1 MSTTFMP
8 TPTSVLRIGHA
19 HGDMTPPVGIY
30 HRMWGAARHDRAT
43 GVHRPLQADVLVL
56 EPVGRPE
63 ERILRVQ
70 LDLVLLTDEQ
80 TDEVVADL
88 VRAAGVDRDRVL
100 VTFSHSHAAGFF
112 LPDRIPLPGGE
123 HIEPYLAGL
132 KGTLGSLA
140 REALENLEES
150 VVSYAAGRCS
160 MAANRDYHD
169 EERGL
174 RVTGFNP
181 GEAAEDLVL
190 AARVTAADGTPRL
203 HLVHYACHPTTLSWD
218 NSLLSPD
225 FVGAARQV
233 VSDHTGTPCVYLQGP
248 CGELGPRDGF
258 SGDTEVAD
266 RNGRQLGFAALSAL
280 AGLGPPG
287 HDFAYQGPVL
297 SGATIGTWAWMPMD
311 GPRAEAVRRWSGGP
325 FQVDLPLKPLPDA
338 GELRADLDRHA
349 RDQARADAAG
359 DDLAARDAGARA
371 ERCRRW
377 LRRLAE
383 LPPGDR
389 CPYRFT
395 VHEIGDAIW
404 ITCAAEPYSL
414 LAGELRR
421 RFPDRTVLVIPMA
434 GDPQLAYLLPRDR
447 YGLGLYQ
454 EEPSCLAP
462 GCLEAVLEAM
472 TEAVEELTGARAV
485 RQGG

>member
-1 MSTTFMP
+1 MSTTLVP
-8 TPTSVLRIGHA
+8 APTSVLRLGHA
-19 HGDMTPPVGIY
+19 QGDITPPVGIY

-43 GVHRPLQADVLVL
+43 GVHLPLLADVLVL
-56 EPVGRPE
+56 EPAGRPQ
-63 ERILRVQ
+63 ERLVRVQ
-70 LDLVLLTDEQ
+70 LDHVLLDDGQ
-80 TDEVVADL
+80 TDEAVAGL
-88 VRAAGVDRDRVL
+88 VSAAGVDRDRVH
-100 VTFSHSHAAGFF
+100 VTFSHTHAAGF
-112 LPDRIPLPGGE
+112 LTPDRIPLPGGE
-123 HIEPYLAGL
+123 FIEPYLAGL
-132 KGTLGSLA
+132 AQTLDSLA
-140 REALENLEES
+140 QAALEDLDEA
-150 VVSYAAGRCS
+150 VITYAEGRCS
-160 MAANRDYHD
+160 MASNRDYLD

-181 GEAAEDLVL
+181 SGPAEDLVV
-190 AARVTAADGTPRL
+190 AARVTAPDGTPRL

-233 VSDHTGTPCVYLQGP
+233 VGDHTGTPCVYFQGP

-258 SGDTEVAD
+258 VGDTEVAD

-280 AGLGPPG
+280 AGLGPPA

-297 SGATIGTWAWMPMD
+297 SGATIGTWAWTPFD
-311 GPRAEAVRRWSGGP
+311 TPRAEAARRWSGGP
-325 FQVDLPLKPLPDA
+325 FEIDLPLKPLPDA
-338 GELRADLDRHA
+338 DQLREDLDRHT
-349 RDQARADAAG
+349 REQARADSAG
-359 DDLAARDAGARA
+359 DALAARDAGARA

-395 VHEIGDAIW
+395 VHEMGDALW

-414 LAGELRR
+414 LASELRR
-421 RFPDRTVLVIPMA
+421 RFPGRPVLITPVA
-434 GDPQLAYLLPRDR
+434 GTPQLAYLLPRDR

-472 TEAVEELTGARAV
+472 TGAVEELTGLGAV

>member
-1 MSTTFMP
+1 MSTTLVP
-8 TPTSVLRIGHA
+8 TPTSVLRLGHA
-19 HGDMTPPVGIY
+19 HGDITPPVGIY

-43 GVHRPLQADVLVL
+43 GVHRPLMADVLVL
-56 EPVGRPE
+56 EPVDRPR
-63 ERILRVQ
+63 ERLVRVQ
-70 LDLVLLTDEQ
+70 LDHVLLDDGQ
-80 TDEVVADL
+80 TDAAVAGL
-88 VRAAGVDRDRVL
+88 VRVAGVDRDRVV
-100 VTFSHSHAAGFF
+100 VTFSHTHAAGFYP
-112 LPDRIPLPGGE
+112 PDRIPLPGGDL
-123 HIEPYLAGL
+123 IEPYLAGL
-132 KGTLGSLA
+132 GETLGSLA
-140 REALENLEES
+140 RDALEDLDEA
-150 VVSYAAGRCS
+150 VVTYAEGRCG

-169 EERGL
+169 EERDL

-181 GEAAEDLVL
+181 DEAAEDLVL
-190 AARVTAADGTPRL
+190 AARVTALDGTPRL

-233 VSDHTGTPCVYLQGP
+233 VSDHTGTPCVYFQGL

-258 SGDTEVAD
+258 TGDTEVAD

-297 SGATIGTWAWMPMD
+297 SGATIGTWAWTPMAA
-311 GPRAEAVRRWSGGP
+311 PRADAVRRWSGGR
-325 FQVDLPLKPLPDA
+325 FQIDLPFKDLPDVDQ
-338 GELRADLDRHA
+338 LRADLDRHT
-349 RDQARADAAG
+349 RDQARADEAG
-359 DDLAARDAGARA
+359 DTLAARDAGARA

-395 VHEIGDAIW
+395 VHEMGDALW
-404 ITCAAEPYSL
+404 ITCAAEPYSV
-414 LAGELRR
+414 LAAELRR
-421 RFPDRTVLVIPMA
+421 RFPGRPVLISPVA
-434 GDPQLAYLLPRDR
+434 GTPQLAYLLPRDR

-472 TEAVEELTGARAV
+472 TEAVEGLTGSPAAR
-485 RQGG
+485 QQ

>member
-1 MSTTFMP
+1 MSTTLVP
-8 TPTSVLRIGHA
+8 TPTSVLRLGHA
-19 HGDMTPPVGIY
+19 HGDITPPVGIY

-43 GVHRPLQADVLVL
+43 GVHRPLMADVLAL
-56 EPVGRPE
+56 EPVDRPQ
-63 ERILRVQ
+63 ERLVRVQ
-70 LDLVLLTDEQ
+70 LDHVLLDDGQ
-80 TDEVVADL
+80 TDAVVAGL
-88 VRAAGVDRDRVL
+88 VRAAGVDRDRVV
-100 VTFSHSHAAGFF
+100 VTFSHTHAAGFYP
-112 LPDRIPLPGGE
+112 PDRIPLPGGDL
-123 HIEPYLAGL
+123 IEPYLAGL
-132 KGTLGSLA
+132 GETLGSLA
-140 REALENLEES
+140 REALEDLDEA
-150 VVSYAAGRCS
+150 VVTYAEGRCG

-169 EERGL
+169 EERDL

-181 GEAAEDLVL
+181 DEAAEDLVL
-190 AARVTAADGTPRL
+190 AARVTALDGTPRL

-233 VSDHTGTPCVYLQGP
+233 VSDHTGTPCVYFQGL

-258 SGDTEVAD
+258 TGDTEVAD

-297 SGATIGTWAWMPMD
+297 SGATIGTWAWTPMAA
-311 GPRAEAVRRWSGGP
+311 PRADAVRRWSGGRH
-325 FQVDLPLKPLPDA
+325 QIDLPFKDLPDVDQ
-338 GELRADLDRHA
+338 LRADLDRHT
-349 RDQARADAAG
+349 RDQARADEAG
-359 DDLAARDAGARA
+359 DTLAARDAGARA

-395 VHEIGDAIW
+395 VHEMGDAIW
-404 ITCAAEPYSL
+404 ITCAAEPYSV
-414 LAGELRR
+414 LAAELRR
-421 RFPDRTVLVIPMA
+421 RFPGRPVLISPVA
-434 GDPQLAYLLPRDR
+434 GTPQLAYLLPRDR

-472 TEAVEELTGARAV
+472 TEAVEGLTGSPAAR
-485 RQGG
+485 QQ

>member
-1 MSTTFMP
+1 MSTTLVP
-8 TPTSVLRIGHA
+8 APTSVLRLGHA
-19 HGDMTPPVGIY
+19 QGDITPPVGIY

-43 GVHRPLQADVLVL
+43 GVHRPLLADVLVL
-56 EPVGRPE
+56 EPVDRPE
-63 ERILRVQ
+63 ERLVRVQ
-70 LDLVLLTDEQ
+70 LDHVLLEDGQ
-80 TDEVVADL
+80 TDAVVAGL
-88 VRAAGVDRDRVL
+88 VRAAGVDRVQ
-100 VTFSHSHAAGFF
+100 VTFSHTHAAGF
-112 LPDRIPLPGGE
+112 LTRDRIPLPGGE
-123 HIEPYLAGL
+123 MIQPYLAGL
-132 KGTLGSLA
+132 GEALASLA
-140 REALENLEES
+140 REAVADLDEA
-150 VVSYAAGRCS
+150 VVTYAEGRCN
-160 MAANRDYHD
+160 MAGNRDYHD

-181 GEAAEDLVL
+181 DETAEDRVV
-190 AARVTAADGTPRL
+190 AARVTAPDGTPRL

-225 FVGAARQV
+225 FVGGARQV
-233 VSDHTGTPCVYLQGP
+233 VSDHTGTPCVYFQGP

-258 SGDTEVAD
+258 TGDTEVAD

-287 HDFAYQGPVL
+287 HDFSYQGPVL
-297 SGATIGTWAWMPMD
+297 SGATIGTWAWTPFD
-311 GPRAEAVRRWSGGP
+311 SPRAEAVRRWAGGNH
-325 FQVDLPLKPLPDA
+325 QVDLPLKPLP
-338 GELRADLDRHA
+338 GEDQLRADLDRHTG
-349 RDQARADAAG
+349 DQARADAAG
-359 DDLAARDAGARA
+359 DTLAARDAGARA

-389 CPYRFT
+389 CPYRFS
-395 VHEIGDAIW
+395 VHEMGDALW
-404 ITCAAEPYSL
+404 ITCAAEPYSV
-414 LAGELRR
+414 LAAELRR
-421 RFPDRTVLVIPMA
+421 RFPGRPVMISPVA
-434 GDPQLAYLLPRDR
+434 GTPQLAYLLPRDR

-472 TEAVEELTGARAV
+472 TEAVEGLTGQAAV

>member
-1 MSTTFMP
+1 MATTTVP
-8 TPTSVLRIGHA
+8 APTSVLRLGHA
-19 HGDMTPPVGIY
+19 QGDITPPVGIY

-43 GVHRPLQADVLVL
+43 GVHRPLLADVLVL
-56 EPVGRPE
+56 EPPGRPE
-63 ERILRVQ
+63 ERLARVQ
-70 LDLVLLTDEQ
+70 LDHVLLDDGQ
-80 TDEVVADL
+80 TDAAVAGL
-88 VRAAGVDRDRVL
+88 ARVAGVDRDRVH
-100 VTFSHSHAAGFF
+100 VTFSHTHAAGF
-112 LPDRIPLPGGE
+112 LTPDRIPLPGGE
-123 HIEPYLAGL
+123 LIEPYLAGL
-132 KGTLGSLA
+132 GETLASLA
-140 REALENLEES
+140 RAALADLDEA
-150 VVSYAAGRCS
+150 VVTYAEGRCN
-160 MAANRDYHD
+160 MAGNRDYHD

-181 GEAAEDLVL
+181 DEAAEDLVVT
-190 AARVTAADGTPRL
+190 ARVTAPDGAPRL

-225 FVGAARQV
+225 FVGAAREV
-233 VSDHTGTPCVYLQGP
+233 VSDHTGTPCVYFQGL

-258 SGDTEVAD
+258 TGDTEVAD

-297 SGATIGTWAWMPMD
+297 SGATIGTWAWTPFD
-311 GPRAEAVRRWSGGP
+311 SPRAEAARRWSGGNH
-325 FQVDLPLKPLPDA
+325 QVDLPLKPLP
-338 GELRADLDRHA
+338 GEDQLRADLDRHTE
-349 RDQARADAAG
+349 DQARADAAG
-359 DDLAARDAGARA
+359 DALAARDAGARA

-395 VHEIGDAIW
+395 VHEMGDALW
-404 ITCAAEPYSL
+404 ITCAAEPYSA
-414 LAGELRR
+414 LASELRR
-421 RFPDRTVLVIPMA
+421 RFPGRPLLISPVA
-434 GDPQLAYLLPRDR
+434 GTPQLAYLLPRDR

-462 GCLEAVLEAM
+462 GCLEAVLDAM
-472 TEAVEELTGARAV
+472 TAAVQELTGSRAV
-485 RQGG
+485 RPDG